1 LISYKK
7 LQKLLID
14 KDIKKTQLKDMIKV
28 SSSTL
33 ARLSTNQY
41 VSLEIIDKI
50 CDVLDC
56 QPGDI
61 IEYVSSNN
69 WLEYKVQE
77 IDQQILALQTEKE
90 NCIQRLKNNKD

>member
-1 LISYKK
+1 MISYKK

>member
-1 LISYKK
+1 MISYKK

-50 CDVLDC
+50 CEVLNC

-61 IEYVSSNN
+61 IEYVSDNN
-69 WLEYKVQE
+69 WIENKVQE
-77 IDQQILALQTEKE
+77 ID
-90 NCIQRLKNNKD
+90 